1 MNDRPAAERLARALR
16 ELKEKAGRPSYA
28 VIAAWGRQ
36 QVPAVNLT
44 KGKLSAWFKGM
55 SVPAD
60 GRPFELLVELLEAR
74 AQQRSGTPRRGLPQW
89 QAMRKAAAIEQRR
102 AGSGGSVPSSTVPM
116 RETDPVV
123 RLVTQ
128 AGEFMREADRVFAA
142 VVQREHSPRRDYPTK
157 TVTTPDGWSFDV
169 PVGPVPAGPTDVEA
183 LAEVDRALVGV
194 RADAERT
201 ATLMPGLE
209 SHVSGVLVA
218 CTDVRRSCVS
228 ITHDDDGRPDSSYPA
243 DLLKL
248 TGALNEFKEVAAALR
263 RGA

>member
-1 MNDRPAAERLARALR
+1 MNDQPAAEQLARALR

-28 VIAAWGRQ
+28 VIAAWGQ
-36 QVPAVNLT
+36 QQIPAVNLS
-44 KGKLSAWFKGM
+44 KSKLSAWFNGI
-55 SVPAD
+55 SVPTS
-60 GRPFELLVELLEAR
+60 GRPFTALIELLEAR
-74 AQQRSGTPRRGLPQW
+74 AQRKSGIPKRGLPKW
-89 QAMRKAAAIEQRR
+89 QAMRKAADDEQRR
-102 AGSGGSVPSSTVPM
+102 AGLGGSASSSDVQM

-128 AGEFMREADRVFAA
+128 AGEFMREADRVFDA
-142 VVQREHSPRRDYPTK
+142 VARYELSSRHDYPTK
-157 TVTTPDGWSFDV
+157 TVTTADGWSFDV
-169 PVGPVPAGPTDVEA
+169 PVGPVPADPKDVEA

-209 SHVSGVLVA
+209 RHVSRVLAA

-228 ITHDDDGRPDSSYPA
+228 IDHDDDGRPDGSYPK
-243 DLLKL
+243 DLLRL

-263 RGA
+263 RSA